1 VLQTDDVD
9 ESILQVL
16 RDNGRLSNREVA
28 RRLAISEG
36 TVRQRLK
43 KLEDA
48 RAIRIGAVVDA
59 AHLGVG
65 ATANVKV
72 TIDPVQLPKALEA
85 FSKLPGVAYVGA
97 ITGRFNVFVSIAAT
111 NLTDLRT
118 VVSEG
123 IERFDGVQAVEL
135 RLVMRTP
142 KNEHHVIAIP
152 PA

>member
-1 VLQTDDVD
+1 MR
-9 ESILQVL
+9 I
-16 RDNGRLSNREVA
+16 RDCGSRGAA
-28 RRLAISEG
+28 R
-36 TVRQRLK
+36 T
-43 KLEDA
+43 
-48 RAIRIGAVVDA
+48 AVVDA